1 MFALNF
7 GTIYLFDCLDLVEGM
22 KVMKEVKWLHMMKKK
37 SCLKNSNL
45 CLKHINKHFNIKSHF
60 KWWKPCMAPTKALQ
74 TSTYS
79 LFLWENIYIKKK
91 ITLSNSK
98 INVNKVC
105 IATQGDHQVVISR
118 SSSTSCPNQSVY
130 HFVDVV
136 FYFLNLQHKLHPSNL
151 LIEPTK
157 N

>member
-1 MFALNF
+1 VIAY
-7 GTIYLFDCLDLVEGM
+7 GEK
-22 KVMKEVKWLHMMKKK
+22 KVMFEI
-37 SCLKNSNL
+37 LKFNFKNISTNILISN
-45 CLKHINKHFNIKSHF
+45 HISNDEDHAWHPQRHYKQVRIVCFHGK
-60 KWWKPCMAPTKALQ
+60 
-74 TSTYS
+74 
-79 LFLWENIYIKKK
+79 IYIKKK

-98 INVNKVC
+98 ININKVC